1 MNQMEFLALAMSNL
15 ILNLI
20 LKKKTDAKQAHVAD
34 LQFSVS
40 DFLITKN

>member
-1 MNQMEFLALAMSNL
+1 MEFLALAMSNL

-20 LKKKTDAKQAHVAD
+20 LKKTDAKQAHVAD